1 MFNSSNTKR
10 KIQATKMETR
20 KITSKTANA
29 TVNQVTKDGEKC
41 SFLIQ
46 NIRSTVFSIDGICF
60 KENSK
65 VF

>member
-1 MFNSSNTKR
+1 
-10 KIQATKMETR
+10 METR

-46 NIRSTVFSIDGICF
+46 NIRSTVFSTDEIGL

>member
-1 MFNSSNTKR
+1 
-10 KIQATKMETR
+10 METR
-20 KITSKTANA
+20 KITSKAATA

-46 NIRSTVFSIDGICF
+46 NIRSTVFSIDGIGL